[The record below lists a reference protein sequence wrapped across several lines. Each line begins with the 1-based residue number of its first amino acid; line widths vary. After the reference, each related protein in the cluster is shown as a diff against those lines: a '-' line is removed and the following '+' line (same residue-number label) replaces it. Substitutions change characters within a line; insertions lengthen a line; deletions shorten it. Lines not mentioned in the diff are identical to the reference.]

1 MTVEVIS
8 HSHVTALISADK
20 ISANLALCIQMPVGV
35 TGLGNLQPKELPQC
49 VVTPTSVRV
58 ARLGGLCRYIT
69 HRLSICLSFSLNID
83 IRLL

>member
-1 MTVEVIS
+1 MTVEVGL
-8 HSHVTALISADK
+8 HSHKPTLISADK
-20 ISANLALCIQMPVGV
+20 IATRYALWLQMPFGV
-35 TGLGNLQPKELPQC
+35 TGLGNLQPEELPQC